1 MIRRPPR
8 STRTDT
14 LFPYTTLCRSG
25 CILNQPLSSDALA
38 QLFTEARTFN
48 GYLDKPVPVEMLH
61 ALWDL
66 MKMGPTSANQLPARI
81 VWCVS
86 QEAKDKLAALASG
99 NNAPKI
105 QAAPVAAI
113 LAMDENFHDYLPE
126 LYPALRSEENRKST
140 RLNSSH

>member
-1 MIRRPPR
+1 MRI
-8 STRTDT
+8 SDW
-14 LFPYTTLCRSG
+14 
-25 CILNQPLSSDALA
+25 SSDVCSSDL

-86 QEAKDKLAALASG
+86 QEAKDKLAGLASG

-126 LYPALRSEENRKST
+126 PHPASRSEVHTSELTSLMRISY
-140 RLNSSH
+140 

>member
-1 MIRRPPR
+1 
-8 STRTDT
+8 
-14 LFPYTTLCRSG
+14 
-25 CILNQPLSSDALA
+25 
-38 QLFTEARTFN
+38 
-48 GYLDKPVPVEMLH
+48 MLH

-113 LAMDENFHDYLPE
+113 LAMDDNFHDYLPE
-126 LYPALRSEENRKST
+126 LYPALDARSWFRSDERRVGQECVSRCGS
-140 RLNSSH
+140 RWGADH

>member
-1 MIRRPPR
+1 MRI
-8 STRTDT
+8 SDW
-14 LFPYTTLCRSG
+14 
-25 CILNQPLSSDALA
+25 SSDVCSSDL

-113 LAMDENFHDYLPE
+113 LAMED
-126 LYPALRSEENRKST
+126 RKST

>member
-1 MIRRPPR
+1 
-8 STRTDT
+8 
-14 LFPYTTLCRSG
+14 
-25 CILNQPLSSDALA
+25 
-38 QLFTEARTFN
+38 
-48 GYLDKPVPVEMLH
+48 MLH

-126 LYPALRSEENRKST
+126 LYPALDARSWFANDEPLRRESAFRNSSLQGGYFILAARAISEERRVGKECVST
-140 RLNSSH
+140 CRSRWSPYN

>member
-1 MIRRPPR
+1 
-8 STRTDT
+8 
-14 LFPYTTLCRSG
+14 
-25 CILNQPLSSDALA
+25 
-38 QLFTEARTFN
+38 
-48 GYLDKPVPVEMLH
+48 MLH

-66 MKMGPTSANQLPARI
+66 MKIGPTSANQLPARI

-105 QAAPVAAI
+105 QAAQVAAI

-126 LYPALRSEENRKST
+126 LYPALDARSWFANDEPLRRESAFRNNSLQGGYFILRSEEST
-140 RLNSSH
+140 SELQSLMHTSFDVFCLKKTQLEY

>member
-1 MIRRPPR
+1 
-8 STRTDT
+8 
-14 LFPYTTLCRSG
+14 
-25 CILNQPLSSDALA
+25 
-38 QLFTEARTFN
+38 
-48 GYLDKPVPVEMLH
+48 
-61 ALWDL
+61 

-126 LYPALRSEENRKST
+126 LYPALDARSWFANDEPLRRESAFRSEEHTSELQSLMRISYAVFCLKKKNASIK
-140 RLNSSH
+140 

>member
-1 MIRRPPR
+1 MYPKGRKSARANR
-8 STRTDT
+8 SY
-14 LFPYTTLCRSG
+14 FAFVEKV

-86 QEAKDKLAALASG
+86 QEAKDKLAALA
-99 NNAPKI
+99 
-105 QAAPVAAI
+105 
-113 LAMDENFHDYLPE
+113 
-126 LYPALRSEENRKST
+126 RSEERRVGKEGVGTCRSGW
-140 RLNSSH
+140 SPDH